1 MAISNKIGP
10 NASVGLLT
18 DIDLVQ
24 RNALGFRTYDE
35 NGGEF
40 IYLRGVASTVVGDWV
55 VYNEVS
61 PAATTWATQRAVHS
75 THSHGP
81 IAIAMAA
88 VVLSTNFGWYQ
99 IYGNAKGNTANDT
112 QAANTAVWLTSTA
125 GLVDDEAVA
134 TDIVYGAVSQEV
146 GAAVLVNFFIS
157 YPFVLGV
164 QPT

>member
-1 MAISNKIGP
+1 MAIVNKIGP

-18 DIDLVQ
+18 DVDTVQ
-24 RNALGFRTYDE
+24 RNALGFRTFDE

-40 IYLRGVASTVVGDWV
+40 IYLRGVASTVIGDWV
-55 VYNEVS
+55 VFNEVS
-61 PAATTWATQRAVHS
+61 PTATTWATQRAVHT

-88 VVLSTNFGWYQ
+88 VLATQFGWYQ
-99 IYGNAKGNTANDT
+99 IYGNAKGNTVNDT
-112 QAANTAVWLTSTA
+112 QAANTAVWLTGTA
-125 GLVDDEAVA
+125 GQVDDDAVA

-146 GAAVLVNFFIS
+146 GAATLVNFFIS
-157 YPFVLGV
+157 YPFALGV

>member
-18 DIDLVQ
+18 DVDTVQ
-24 RNALGFRTYDE
+24 RNALGFRTFDE

-40 IYLRGVASTVVGDWV
+40 IYLKGVASVVIGDWCV
-55 VYNEVS
+55 FNELS
-61 PAATTWATQRAVHS
+61 PTATTWAVQRAVHT
-75 THSHGP
+75 THARGP
-81 IAIAMAA
+81 VGVAMGA
-88 VVLSTNFGWYQ
+88 VVASTFGWFQ
-99 IYGNAKGNTANDT
+99 IYGNAKANTTNATETANN
-112 QAANTAVWLTSTA
+112 ACWLTSTA
-125 GLVDDEAVA
+125 GLVSATPVA

-146 GAAVLVNFFIS
+146 GAAVIVNFFLS